1 MTPEQHEALCE
12 HLMDSMQSPADC
24 DHTLRRTT
32 QWLSEASTRDAP
44 AALAW
49 LKKKG
54 GYCDCEV
61 LMNTMSMDEAPN
73 AEIVRLDAAGGQSE
87 RMES

>member
-1 MTPEQHEALCE
+1 
-12 HLMDSMQSPADC
+12 MDSMQSPADC